1 MRGRNLKSVN
11 IGKEALK
18 HKGVKQVARKT
29 RTISSQLHVPEAL
42 PLGKRATMPAEQGA
56 GCALRPI

>member
-1 MRGRNLKSVN
+1 MVY
-11 IGKEALK
+11 IGKGALK

-42 PLGKRATMPAEQGA
+42 PLGKRATVPAEQEA
-56 GCALRPI
+56 GWALRSI